1 MSLNLHTQQY
11 VEWKVYNV
19 TTIKNK
25 LKTIHFSMKTIFV
38 VSIMGDP
45 GADVITGP
53 ILKNYYRIMICRM
66 CVGMI

>member
-25 LKTIHFSMKTIFV
+25 YGFRVKPESVKLIFF
-38 VSIMGDP
+38 
-45 GADVITGP
+45 ITSLRKQTG
-53 ILKNYYRIMICRM
+53 
-66 CVGMI
+66 VD